1 MSVLGVGRVER
12 RATSGTLAQVCAL
25 LALRWQMAREPG
37 LRFAVVLGALAVV
50 WLLTQA
56 ARAGA
61 ALDVVSLATALEL
74 APAGY
79 LGFGALALVAPLAAG
94 GGAEVVPEDQLV
106 GFPVRSTTSFVTS
119 LLLAP
124 LNLVWLV
131 QLLGLAAL
139 TSCLTLDGS
148 LVRGGATTL
157 AYVVAATLLG
167 QTAAWAV
174 VGLRRTAAG
183 RRTVAAAGVLLLGA
197 LVVVVRAGRAG
208 DVLAHSPS
216 SRVVD
221 GVIAGGDGHL
231 ARWGLVTGVL
241 LLAAAAGLLLGARA
255 CRWAL
260 RRPGDAGAHRLTGP
274 VRRRSV
280 RSGPLRSLVALDRA
294 SVWRTPALR
303 RGSLVLALLP
313 GLVAA
318 GSAAPWASLVVLPG
332 LVAAGAAMLFGI
344 NTFALDGS
352 GALWLASLPHDPA
365 LALRAKAVVLTET
378 VGAILCL
385 TCLTASLGT
394 PAAPTAAEL
403 SALLVAALLCTA
415 VVVAVALRTSVQ
427 RPRRA
432 ELRGPRDTVAPPGAL
447 LLASVRLAA
456 PTAAIGIVMS
466 AATTSG
472 RWQLPVLLALPV
484 LLLCGSHLA
493 GTARSWDDPARRAR
507 VVTIVS
513 AG

>member
-1 MSVLGVGRVER
+1 MSVRIR
-12 RATSGTLAQVCAL
+12 PRPTGTLGQVRAL

-37 LRFAVVLGALAVV
+37 LRFAVVLGALAAL
-50 WLLTQA
+50 WLLAQA
-56 ARAGA
+56 TRAGA

-79 LGFGALALVAPLAAG
+79 LGFGALAVLSPLAAG
-94 GGAEVVPEDQLV
+94 GGAAVVPDDQLV
-106 GFPVRSTTSFVTS
+106 SFPVRPGTSFVTG

-124 LNLVWLV
+124 LNLVWLL
-131 QLLGLAAL
+131 QLVGLAAL
-139 TSCLTLDGS
+139 TSCLVLDGS

-157 AYVVAATLLG
+157 AYVVAATVLG
-167 QTAAWAV
+167 QAVAWVV
-174 VGLRRTAAG
+174 VGLRRTAGG
-183 RRTVAAAGVLLLGA
+183 RRAVAATGALLLGA
-197 LVVVVRAGRAG
+197 CVLGVRAGLAG
-208 DVLAHSPS
+208 EVLAHSPS

-231 ARWGLVTGVL
+231 GRWGAVTGVL
-241 LLAAAAGLLLGARA
+241 LLVVALGLVAGSRA

-274 VRRRSV
+274 LRRRSA
-280 RSGPLRSLVALDRA
+280 RSGPLQQLVALDRA

-303 RGSLVLALLP
+303 RGTLVLALLP

-318 GSAAPWASLVVLPG
+318 GTAAPWASLVVLPG

-344 NTFALDGS
+344 NAFALDGS

-365 LALRAKAVVLTET
+365 LALRAKAVVLAET
-378 VGAILCL
+378 VLTILCL
-385 TCLTASLGT
+385 SCLTASLGT
-394 PAAPTAAEL
+394 PDAPTATEL
-403 SALLVAALLCTA
+403 CALVVAGLACTA

-432 ELRGPRDTVAPPGAL
+432 DLRGPRDTVAPPGAL
-447 LLASVRLAA
+447 LLASVRLAV
-456 PTAAIGIVMS
+456 PTAGTGIVLS
-466 AATTSG
+466 AATASG
-472 RWQLPVLLALPV
+472 RWELPVLLGVPV
-484 LLLCGSHLA
+484 LLLCGLHLA
-493 GTARSWDDPARRAR
+493 ATARSWADPVRRAR